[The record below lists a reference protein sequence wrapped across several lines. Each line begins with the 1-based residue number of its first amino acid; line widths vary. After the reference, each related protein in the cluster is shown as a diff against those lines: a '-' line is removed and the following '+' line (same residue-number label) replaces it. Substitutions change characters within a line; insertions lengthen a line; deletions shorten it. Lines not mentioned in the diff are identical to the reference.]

1 MYKPPVRINRRI
13 RFLLEKMSIDTTPVF
28 VNVNPEKWALVN
40 DCFPNV
46 SRMVNE
52 NGGNMI
58 VGWALYESD
67 ILVEA
72 MYHAIYKT
80 PNNELVDIT
89 PNIYSF
95 SRILFV
101 EDKNSPYIGA
111 TRDNF
116 RVNPN
121 GNPLVD
127 DFIHIYEAEHKIKN
141 YKQRSYTTEIKL
153 SQFEFA
159 ILQYIESIKAPLE
172 LFILRGKTSDSIC
185 FCGSNRKYYECH
197 MKEISDLIKEINK
210 NYSE

>member
-1 MYKPPVRINRRI
+1 MYKPPVKINRRI
-13 RFLLEKMSIDTTPVF
+13 HFLLEKMNIDATPVF
-28 VNVNPEKWALVN
+28 VNVKPEKWALVN

-52 NGGNMI
+52 NSGNMI
-58 VGWALYESD
+58 LGWALYESD

-72 MYHAIYKT
+72 VYHAIYKT

-95 SRILFV
+95 SKILFV

-116 RVNPN
+116 RVNPS

-141 YKQRSYTTEIKL
+141 YKQRAYTTEIRL
-153 SQFEFA
+153 SKFEFS
-159 ILQYIESIKAPLE
+159 ILQYIENIKVPLE
-172 LFILRGKTSDSIC
+172 LFILRGNTSDSIC

-197 MKEISDLIKEINK
+197 MKEISELIKEINK

>member
-1 MYKPPVRINRRI
+1 MN
-13 RFLLEKMSIDTTPVF
+13 IDTTPVF
-28 VNVNPEKWALVN
+28 VNVKPEKWALVN

-52 NGGNMI
+52 NSGNMI
-58 VGWALYESD
+58 LGWALYESG

-72 MYHAIYKT
+72 VYHAIYKT

-116 RVNPN
+116 RVNPS

-141 YKQRSYTTEIKL
+141 YKQRAYTTEIRL
-153 SQFEFA
+153 SKFEFA
-159 ILQYIESIKAPLE
+159 ILQYIESIKVPLE
-172 LFILRGKTSDSIC
+172 LFILRGNTSDSIC

-197 MKEISDLIKEINK
+197 MKEISELIKEINK